1 LGVITTNKEDHL
13 CRTEQEYPGKC
24 RFQNSKVKSKKSKVK
39 SLPAVRH
46 GKNSKVKS
54 QNSKVK
60 ANLCSGTIKNFQ
72 KMPRSLYFL
81 YMYCKLKHQNHFLK

>member
-1 LGVITTNKEDHL
+1 
-13 CRTEQEYPGKC
+13 
-24 RFQNSKVKSKKSKVK
+24 
-39 SLPAVRH
+39 LPAVRH

-81 YMYCKLKHQNHFLK
+81 YMFCKLKPSKSFPEMTIAILISLIAT